1 MDRELEVKRQLP
13 GCARHRGGFNLLA
26 ALAASLLF
34 IVTCRDGLAGPE
46 GAFKSDLIDQVFQFT
61 LAPSSITAS
70 PDGGWILGVSQAERP
85 LLRAVKV
92 AKSGKVDPF
101 PTDAMSEAAAGEAL
115 PLDAVQGLQLDGE
128 GLVWMLDNGRRSES
142 VPKIISWNAEKRRL
156 VQVLHLG
163 QPAIVPG
170 SFLADLA
177 VDPNEPF
184 IYISDPASGADAAL
198 IVVDRITGL
207 ARRVLQGD
215 SSVVPDE
222 TLPLKAGRDGIAARR
237 IDGRQVL
244 PHCGVDPIALDRKG
258 EWLYFAPLRSAFVH
272 RIRTAVLRSGDSS
285 PEALAKA
292 VERFAAKPPAAAIT
306 IDNKG
311 NLYIGDIE
319 ARAIGIIDADT
330 KEYRI
335 LAADP
340 RLVWPDGLCF
350 GHDGNLFFFSR
361 SEMALRPPGSLPVEA
376 GQQGSHHSLYRMKP
390 LAPGRPGD

>member
-1 MDRELEVKRQLP
+1 MPPSLHCPALSLKALK
-13 GCARHRGGFNLLA
+13 AAWA
-26 ALAASLLF
+26 ALVVFFPVASG
-34 IVTCRDGLAGPE
+34 IAGPE
-46 GAFKSDLIDQVFQFT
+46 SAFKSDLIDQVFQFS

-70 PDGGWILGVSQAERP
+70 PDGSWILGVSQAERP

-101 PTDAMSEAAAGEAL
+101 PTEAMSAAAAGEPL
-115 PLDAVQGLQLDGE
+115 PLDAVQGMQLDGE
-128 GLVWMLDNGRRSES
+128 GMVWMLDNGRRSEA
-142 VPKIISWNAEKRRL
+142 VPKVIGWNAEKKKL
-156 VQVLHLG
+156 AQVLHLG

-184 IYISDPASGADAAL
+184 IYISDPASGSDAAL
-198 IVVDRITGL
+198 IVLDRISGL
-207 ARRVLQGD
+207 ARRVLQGHPAIVAD
-215 SSVVPDE
+215 ESVS
-222 TLPLKAGRDGIAARR
+222 LQAGRDGIAARR

-244 PHCGVDPIALDRKG
+244 PHCGVDPIALDKKG
-258 EWLYFAPLRSAFVH
+258 EWLYFAPLRSAAVY
-272 RIRTAVLRSGDSS
+272 RIRTEVLRSADGSADSI
-285 PEALAKA
+285 AKA
-292 VERFAAKPPAAAIT
+292 VERHAAKPPAAAFT
-306 IDNKG
+306 LDNKG
-311 NLYIGDIE
+311 NLYLGDIE
-319 ARAIGIIDADT
+319 ARAIGVVDADK

-361 SEMALRPPGSLPVEA
+361 SEMALKQPGSLAAEP
-376 GQQGSHHSLYRMKP
+376 GQQGSQHSLYRMKP